1 MTQKLMT
8 QTTTPNA
15 ATTPLQQVTGLD
27 RGLDVKLPSNL
38 FALAVSIVAAAIVA
52 AQRGSIGEIVS
63 GAGWAFSSW
72 ALARELDPDRPL
84 TATAA
89 SSAALIALLAI
100 PEARGLAF
108 TALSATGVLM
118 LAARAGLN
126 STGRAL
132 KIGDELLIATAPIAA
147 QLLTG
152 LPLGVLGVA
161 SLAALYLRRGTW
173 WSMTV
178 AGLGVVAVF
187 FTPARDGNVPMALA
201 LAVIGALSA
210 LRRDPSSQND
220 TDGAYDPQSWRV
232 MQTGVA
238 TGATVAALL
247 NPPLVLGS
255 LAVAGVLALIL
266 ERLGREQPHGSV

>member
-1 MTQKLMT
+1 MTQMTQKPT
-8 QTTTPNA
+8 SDA
-15 ATTPLQQVTGLD
+15 ATTPLQYVTSLD

-38 FALAVSIVAAAIVA
+38 FALAAPVVAAAIVA
-52 AQRGSIGEIVS
+52 AQRGSIGEIIS

-89 SSAALIALLAI
+89 SSAALIALLSI

-132 KIGDELLIATAPIAA
+132 KIGDELLIASAPSIA

-152 LPLGVLGVA
+152 LPLGALSVA
-161 SLAALYLRRGTW
+161 SLAALSLRRGTW
-173 WSMTV
+173 WSVTV

-187 FTPARDGNVPMALA
+187 FTPARGGNVPMALA
-201 LAVIGALSA
+201 LAAIGALSA
-210 LRRDPSSQND
+210 LRRGPSSQND
-220 TDGAYDPQSWRV
+220 GGGPFEDQNWRV
-232 MQTGVA
+232 MQTGVFA
-238 TGATVAALL
+238 GAALAALL
-247 NPPLVLGS
+247 SPPLVLGS
-255 LAVAGVLALIL
+255 LAVTGVLALIL
-266 ERLGREQPHGSV
+266 ERLGREEPRRSV